1 MPRKRKRK
9 EETGSEKELQLD
21 DVKPKEKEEK
31 RKKQKTEPTTQKD
44 LRVAGY
50 GMIPIKLNSF
60 SGERYLFYKEHI
72 NKGDDDEKATPSG
85 RTLLL
90 VNIPVEMTEETLPA
104 IFSSFGKIESVVF
117 KRLVPVL
124 EQKANSI
131 SNQSTGQR
139 GIFAHLVFTSPKSV
153 PKVLNFRWDSPVT
166 LSEPKGL
173 HGLEKWLESYKG
185 TRPDPANVLAEVDA
199 FMFEFDKRQEKARL
213 ETEKNFGKPD
223 QDGFIL
229 VQRGRGKLRDGKVNV
244 TATKVTPE
252 LLEKSK
258 KTAVLDDF
266 YRFQRRENMRKQL
279 ADLRIRF
286 EEDKKRIAKMRAQR
300 RFRPG

>member
-1 MPRKRKRK
+1 VADPERDSQRPIKD
-9 EETGSEKELQLD
+9 ETR
-21 DVKPKEKEEK
+21 VKEKEDTKQEK
-31 RKKQKTEPTTQKD
+31 RKKQKSEPATQKEV
-44 LRVAGY
+44 RIAGY
-50 GMIPIKLNSF
+50 GLVPIKLTSF
-60 SGERYLFYKEHI
+60 PGERYLFYKEHI
-72 NKGDDDEKATPSG
+72 NKGDDDENTTPSG
-85 RTLLL
+85 RTLIL
-90 VNIPVEMTEETLPA
+90 VNIPVDITEETLTA
-104 IFSSFGKIESVVF
+104 IFSRFGKIESVVF

-124 EQKANSI
+124 EQKANFI
-131 SNQSTGQR
+131 PNQSTGQR
-139 GIFAHLVFTSPKSV
+139 GIFAHLVFTSPKSL

-166 LSEPKGL
+166 LSEPEGL

-185 TRPDPANVLAEVDA
+185 TRPDPANVIAEVDA
-199 FMFEFDKRQEKARL
+199 FMFEFDKQQEKARI
-213 ETEKNFGKPD
+213 EMEQNFGKPD

-229 VQRGRGKLRDGKVNV
+229 VQRGKGKLRDGKINI

-252 LLEKSK
+252 LIEKSK